1 MSKIIK
7 STAIFIAI
15 ISCKIGD
22 AQPEQLG
29 YHPIKTDLSGKIIAW
44 NHSDPG
50 KAYTDIITR
59 VWHFWDT
66 MRTDL
71 NGLPYY
77 MNHQVWNAGVNDK
90 RGVAGSQFEM
100 ALNSWRLLYQFSG
113 DERLVEN
120 MRFIADYYLSH
131 SLSPANALWPNIPY
145 PYNTLLYAGKYDGD
159 MVIGRNYTQ
168 PDKAGSFANE
178 LLYLYK
184 LVGNGSHG
192 QTPTH
197 IYLNSAIDIANT
209 LTKNIIPGDAD
220 HSPLPFKVHALLGA
234 NGVIKDMNG
243 KNEKVI
249 SSAYTTNWSGTIELL
264 LSLIEMKTGNTIA
277 YQKAVDMLLQWMKKY
292 PLKNNRWGPFFEDI
306 VGWSDTQ
313 INAISFAQFMM
324 NHPQYFP
331 DWKASVK
338 KIFDWVYE
346 KVGNKK
352 WDKYGVIVINEQTA
366 YQMPGNS
373 HSARQAAAELQY
385 MKLTGDSTYKE
396 NAIRMLNWATYMV
409 DAEGR
414 NQYLND
420 DHWLSDGYGDY
431 IRHYLNAF
439 AAMPLLA
446 PVDEDHILSSTSVVQ
461 MVQYPNSPYK
471 RPDHDERPSGLKIL
485 YKTYHR
491 KGIEVIRLTHKPS
504 KIWFNSKLASELIQN
519 ANEGY
524 QWQALEQGGLLRI
537 HRMNCNE
544 VIIFE

>member
-1 MSKIIK
+1 MGKIFK
-7 STAIFIAI
+7 LSTVIFVFFC
-15 ISCKIGD
+15 CKTGA
-22 AQPEQLG
+22 AQTEQLG
-29 YHPIKTDLSGKIIAW
+29 YHPIITDSAGKIIAW

-77 MNHQVWNAGVNDK
+77 MNHQVWNEGVNDK

-120 MRFIADYYLSH
+120 MRFMADYYLSH
-131 SLSPANALWPNIPY
+131 SLSPANANWPNIPY

-168 PDKAGSFANE
+168 PDKAGAFANE

-184 LVGNGSHG
+184 LLGNGSHG
-192 QTPTH
+192 QTPTQ

-209 LTKNIIPGDAD
+209 LVKNIITGDAD
-220 HSPLPFKVHALLGA
+220 HSPLPFKVHALLGV
-234 NGVIKDMNG
+234 NGVIKNREG

-249 SSAYTTNWSGTIELL
+249 FSAYTTNWSGTIELL
-264 LSLIEMKTGNTIA
+264 LSLVEMKKGNTIA
-277 YQKAVDMLLQWMKKY
+277 YQKAANTLLAWMKKY

-331 DWKASVK
+331 DWKPTVK
-338 KIFDWVYE
+338 NIFDWVYA

-352 WDKYGVIVINEQTA
+352 WNKYGVTVINEQTA

-385 MKLTGDSTYKE
+385 MQLTGDSTYKE

-409 DAEGR
+409 DANGR

-446 PVDEDHILSSTSVVQ
+446 PADEDHIVSSSSVVQ
-461 MVQYPNSPYK
+461 MVQYPHSPYK
-471 RPDHDERPSGLKIL
+471 RPDHEERPLGIKIR
-485 YKTYHR
+485 YSTYHN
-491 KGIEVIRLTHKPS
+491 KGIETIRLTKKPA
-504 KIWFNSKLASELIQN
+504 KIWFNSKPANEINQHS
-519 ANEGY
+519 NEGY
-524 QWQALEQGGLLRI
+524 QWQALAQGGLLQI
-537 HRMNCNE
+537 HRMNAND

>member
-7 STAIFIAI
+7 SIAIFIALI
-15 ISCKIGD
+15 FCKTGD
-22 AQPEQLG
+22 AQPVQLG
-29 YHPIKTDLSGKIIAW
+29 YHSIKTDLSGKIIAW

-50 KAYTDIITR
+50 KAYSDIITR
-59 VWHFWDT
+59 LWHFWDT

-77 MNHQVWNAGVNDK
+77 MNHQVWNEGVNDK

-113 DERLVEN
+113 DEKLVEN
-120 MRFIADYYLSH
+120 MRFMADYYLSH
-131 SLSPANALWPNIPY
+131 SLSPANAIWPNIPF

-184 LVGNGSHG
+184 LLGNGSHG
-192 QTPTH
+192 QTPTN

-209 LTKNIIPGDAD
+209 LAKNIIPGDVD

-234 NGVIKDMNG
+234 NGVIKDANG

-249 SSAYTTNWSGTIELL
+249 LSAYTTNWSGTIELL
-264 LSLIEMKTGNTIA
+264 LSLIELKKGNTIA
-277 YQKAVDMLLQWMKKY
+277 YKKAVDMLLQWMKKY

-313 INAISFAQFMM
+313 INAITFAQFIM
-324 NHPQYFP
+324 NHPEYFP
-331 DWKASVK
+331 NWKSEVK
-338 KIFDWVYE
+338 NIFDWVYE

-352 WDKYGVIVINEQTA
+352 WDQYGVTVINEQTA

-385 MKLTGDSTYKE
+385 MQLTGDSSYQE

-409 DAEGR
+409 DAKGR

-446 PVDEDHILSSTSVVQ
+446 PADEDHIVSSTSVVQ

-471 RPDHDERPSGLKIL
+471 RPDHEEKPKGIKIE
-485 YKTYHR
+485 YKTFHSN
-491 KGIEVIRLTHKPS
+491 GVELIRLANKPT
-504 KIWFNSKLASELIQN
+504 KIWLNSKPIDEGIN
-519 ANEGY
+519 ANHESY
-524 QWQALEQGGLLRI
+524 QWHTLAQGGLLRI
-537 HRMNCNE
+537 QRAHSNE